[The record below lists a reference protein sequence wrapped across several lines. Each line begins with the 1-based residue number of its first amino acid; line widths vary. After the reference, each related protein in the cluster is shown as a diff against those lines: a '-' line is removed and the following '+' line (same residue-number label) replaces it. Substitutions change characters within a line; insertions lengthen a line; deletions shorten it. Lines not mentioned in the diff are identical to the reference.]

1 MFCDT
6 IGRLFLNICA
16 VFFASLN
23 VVSGFSSKIHCFNIA
38 RLGAS
43 SFLLMK
49 ASARCFKF
57 LVNRMFSE
65 AKNKFYLIIEEK
77 STSL

>member
-6 IGRLFLNICA
+6 IGRLFLNLCA
-16 VFFASLN
+16 VFFTSFHFL
-23 VVSGFSSKIHCFNIA
+23 SGFSSKIHCFNIV

-43 SFLLMK
+43 SLLLMK
-49 ASARCFKF
+49 ASVRCFKF

-65 AKNKFYLIIEEK
+65 PDNKILLIIEEYDI
-77 STSL
+77 